1 MTQGV
6 RNSSVNGIHDHEN
19 EVLHIDLSV
28 NGYIA
33 RKHKLCA
40 RRKLSVLGNDDS
52 AVLGDLSVNRQAVG
66 IVSLAAYDGGVN
78 GLPRLGGCS
87 KLLCSSEV
95 RIKLNFSRRAFRRGV
110 LGERRSR
117 C

>member
-19 EVLHIDLSV
+19 EILHVKLSV

-33 RKHKLCA
+33 RKHKLRT

-52 AVLGDLSVNRQAVG
+52 AVFGDLSVNRQAVG

-78 GLPRLGGCS
+78 SLPRLG
-87 KLLCSSEV
+87 
-95 RIKLNFSRRAFRRGV
+95 
-110 LGERRSR
+110 
-117 C
+117 